1 MMLMMHNLKSMIQH
15 FSGTNLIS
23 QKRKIWQALNL
34 YVQLLCSGQCARV
47 ICAAYTP
54 QYHNRRFTPST
65 KIIALHTQTILDHDL
80 LTKPDTQTAGLWRKL
95 QMSMMKAQNGL
106 KMVPE

>member
-15 FSGTNLIS
+15 FSGTKIS
-23 QKRKIWQALNL
+23 ENRKIWQALNL

-47 ICAAYTP
+47 ICAAYTH

-65 KIIALHTQTILDHDL
+65 KIIALHTQTILDNDI
-80 LTKPDTQTAGLWRKL
+80 LTRPDSTNCWLVGKITPPPL
-95 QMSMMKAQNGL
+95 AQNTQPMAEML
-106 KMVPE
+106 